1 MKPPNPIEQLQDT
14 IDKWDRYSVHK
25 VHLAIIDALKEISE
39 EEFRKIYGKMICDND
54 KYGEMVIDP
63 RIKVW
68 AIDNNG
74 YMLTGPGAEY
84 ILHCT
89 EVPHGNSEE
98 EARKMAQ
105 QIYERAFRKVGGNVE
120 KYIISICRS
129 FETELKTTSVICSDP
144 GIGEFVSLYGNNV
157 IKSGSITWFRKD
169 SASSSLN
176 SGVIILGSTLIG
188 SVPTKVFL
196 QGLSGDLNT
205 LIQAFIS
212 SFNEIH
218 PHNQH
223 QENLLV
229 FA

>member
-1 MKPPNPIEQLQDT
+1 MEPPNPIDQLQDT
-14 IDKWDRYSVHK
+14 INKWNRYSVYDI
-25 VHLAIIDALKEISE
+25 HLDVIDTLKQISE
-39 EEFRKIYGKMICDND
+39 EEFRKIYGKMICGNS
-54 KYGEMVIDP
+54 KYEKMVIDP

-68 AIDNNG
+68 AIDENG

-105 QIYERAFRKVGGNVE
+105 QIYERAFRKVGGDVE
-120 KYIISICRS
+120 KYIISICKS
-129 FETELKTTSVICSDP
+129 FASEIKNTSGSWSNQDL
-144 GIGEFVSLYGNNV
+144 GDFVSLYGNNV
-157 IKSGSITWFRKD
+157 LKSGSITWFRTD
-169 SASSSLN
+169 NASSLN

-188 SVPTKVFL
+188 SVPTNLFID
-196 QGLSGDLNT
+196 GISGNSNT
-205 LIQAFIS
+205 LIQAFFE

-218 PHNQH
+218 PHNQK
-223 QENLLV
+223 QESLLI

>member
-1 MKPPNPIEQLQDT
+1 MEPPNPIEQLQDT
-14 IDKWDRYSVHK
+14 IDKWNRYSVHEI
-25 VHLAIIDALKEISE
+25 HLAVIDALKQISE
-39 EEFRKIYGKMICDND
+39 EEFRKIYGKMICGNS
-54 KYGEMVIDP
+54 KYEKMVIDP

-68 AIDNNG
+68 AIDESG

-129 FETELKTTSVICSDP
+129 FASEIKNTSGSWSNQGLGD
-144 GIGEFVSLYGNNV
+144 FVSLYGNNV
-157 IKSGSITWFRKD
+157 LKSGSITWFRTD
-169 SASSSLN
+169 STSSLN

-188 SVPTKVFL
+188 SVPTELFIN
-196 QGLSGDLNT
+196 GISGNSNT
-205 LIQAFIS
+205 LIQAFFD
-212 SFNEIH
+212 SFNDIH
-218 PHNQH
+218 PHNQK
-223 QENLLV
+223 QESLLV